1 MVVKLEHV
9 SILNLIVFQIKIKTA
24 LMTQVRFLSL
34 YQLPNNK
41 TETFHTHLY
50 IYIWT
55 GTMICEL
62 HHHKHNKQTKNFYHC
77 TNRY

>member
-41 TETFHTHLY
+41 TETFHTY
-50 IYIWT
+50 IYIY
-55 GTMICEL
+55 GQEL
-62 HHHKHNKQTKNFYHC
+62 L
-77 TNRY
+77 